1 MTEKNSVTAPKAD
14 TPTSATPPETV
25 ATPLVMSVACSLNV
39 SSEPLPPL
47 RKSPTSLCLTS
58 STICGRSWLNPRTAS
73 LTACASTSRTT
84 ARATTIPRTSTVEHS
99 ARLQRRRRSI
109 AVATGERTA
118 TLKKDTKMISSALP
132 IDASAP
138 ASATMPAAK
147 SSVRTDMDTTT
158 SGRPVSLI
166 AVPASPS

>member
-25 ATPLVMSVACSLNV
+25 ATPLVMSVACSLSV

-47 RKSPTSLCLTS
+47 MKSPTSLCLTW
-58 STICGRSWLNPRTAS
+58 STISGRSWLNPRTAS

-84 ARATTIPRTSTVEHS
+84 PRATTIPRTSTVEHS
-99 ARLQRRRRSI
+99 ARLQPRRRSI

-118 TLKKDTKMISSALP
+118 TPRTDTRIMSRALP

-138 ASATMPAAK
+138 ATATIPAAT
-147 SSVRTDMDTTT
+147 SSVRTDMDTSTFM
-158 SGRPVSLI
+158 GRGSPP
-166 AVPASPS
+166 AV